1 MKLFA
6 SVILRFILFMLILLQ
21 YQSTLAKQLSYV
33 VYMGVHL
40 HGQEVSEYDLHQVK
54 ESHYELLGS
63 YLGSSRENA
72 KAAIFYSYTRHING
86 FAAVLEEEQALDIA
100 KHSKVISVFPNKG
113 KKLHT
118 TRSWDFLGLE
128 NDGEVPSYSIWE
140 KARYGEGTIIGNLDT
155 G

>member
-86 FAAVLEEEQALDIA
+86 FAAV
-100 KHSKVISVFPNKG
+100 ISVFPNKG